1 VEEVGLE
8 EKEGGAWH
16 FTRMSRPDTIIAEGW
31 ADTREHWRDTE
42 AREGGVSALLA

>member
-31 ADTREHWRDTE
+31 ADTREHWREEVGHYLGNNETN
-42 AREGGVSALLA
+42 